1 MEWSRLAQHLTGYAH
16 IATVSPDGRPHV
28 AKVAPAIEGEV
39 VWMAMNAD
47 STTVRNLR
55 ANPELAVMFEPEAE
69 VYLYGTVELIADH
82 ATKRRIAD
90 AGLFPFAVE
99 SFFGSPEH
107 DSWVLLRLAPARAS
121 LISQGETGLRRDTWR
136 GAPR

>member
-28 AKVAPAIEGEV
+28 AKVAPAVEGEV

-55 ANPELAVMFEPEAE
+55 AHPELAVMFEPEAE
-69 VYLYGTVELIADH
+69 VYLYGTVELFADN

-90 AGLFPFAVE
+90 AGLFPFSVE
-99 SFFGSPEH
+99 GFFGSPEQ
-107 DSWVLLRLAPARAS
+107 DSWVLLRLAPARAT
-121 LISQGETGLRRDTWR
+121 LISQGDTGLRRDTWR
-136 GAPR
+136 AAP